1 MSSIFVKMRR
11 QYVSKLYFDGTVVTR
26 STVRPIAR
34 QMAAKGDLFA
44 SAMDGISAAQ
54 CNTMSSAYREHGI
67 L

>member
-1 MSSIFVKMRR
+1 MSSIFVKVRMHN
-11 QYVSKLYFDGTVVTR
+11 VSNLYFDVTIVTR

-34 QMAAKGDLFA
+34 QMAAIGDLVA
-44 SAMDGISAAQ
+44 SAMDGISAVQ